1 MIIDFMD
8 NISRHHLC
16 RRRSPPKVVLVIDIS
31 IILYLGVLVVTSDKE
46 TNLRPRSGL
55 VLWLQCGEVMSL
67 CWDCR
72 PPGNQLA
79 APSGNYPGPGRS
91 SQPRAAAGQ
100 GTSSNRYLDTSSI
113 QPPQFLQA
121 HVTSAVCGAVMRG
134 DASLMPGYV
143 LVPAQ
148 CRCLIQLM

>member
-8 NISRHHLC
+8 NISRHHPC
-16 RRRSPPKVVLVIDIS
+16 QRRSPPKVVLVIDIS

-55 VLWLQCGEVMSL
+55 VLCCGEVMSL

-121 HVTSAVCGAVMRG
+121 HVPSAVCGAVMRG

-143 LVPAQ
+143 LVPA
-148 CRCLIQLM
+148 